1 MTETA
6 RVPPQSRISLNKPP
20 RTYTVPLSLEEC
32 EHHAAAD
39 NELVHLVDQSLHHR
53 NLRRDLQG
61 RKEMTQGGV
70 GGVYIQQWP
79 ITRCISRKSRLA
91 SQ

>member
-32 EHHAAAD
+32 EHHSAAD

-53 NLRRDLQG
+53 NLRGDLQG

-79 ITRCISRKSRLA
+79 ITRCISRITLA
-91 SQ
+91 SL